1 MGVPDCGSGRL
12 WPRVLPK
19 IPPMSLKGRQP
30 FGRFDPKFAVPFVPH
45 IDPKIAL
52 PFTAEIDPKF
62 VVRPPQSS
70 IGALQPGTPVAPKL
84 YPDLKLQ
91 LIREGAK
98 NAAK

>member
-12 WPRVLPK
+12 WSRMMPK
-19 IPPMSLKGRQP
+19 VPPMRLKSRELLGRL
-30 FGRFDPKFAVPFVPH
+30 DPKFAVPFVPH

-62 VVRPPQSS
+62 VMRPPQSS

-91 LIREGAK
+91 LIRDGAK
-98 NAAK
+98 NSAK